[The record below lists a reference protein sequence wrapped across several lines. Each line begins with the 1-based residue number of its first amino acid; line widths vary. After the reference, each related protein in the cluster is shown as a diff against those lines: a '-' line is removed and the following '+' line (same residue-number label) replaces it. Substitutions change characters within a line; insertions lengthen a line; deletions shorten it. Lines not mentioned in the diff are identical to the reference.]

1 MKKSPRSSFV
11 GFTLIELMLVV
22 AIIGLLAAIA
32 IPKFADLVTKS
43 KEASM
48 RGKLNSLRSALS
60 IYYCDMEGVHGGQY
74 IWYLTIGGKYLDEI
88 PIGSIPTVPAHPP
101 TRASQIPINADWVLG
116 NTWAWSFSSGHVTVN
131 CTHTDTRGSVWSL
144 Y

>member
-1 MKKSPRSSFV
+1 MKKSPRPSFV

-88 PIGSIPTVPAHPP
+88 PIGSIPTVPSHPP
-101 TRASQIPINADWVLG
+101 TRASQIPLYSDWALGKTLVRSISFGPVLL
-116 NTWAWSFSSGHVTVN
+116 N
-131 CTHTDTRGSVWSL
+131 CNQPDTRV
-144 Y
+144 